1 MVSCKLHGFG
11 IPCRM
16 CVKADYL
23 YCLVDN
29 NKRIKE
35 NKPLDEAGKV
45 MLHDIEHLKQLLI
58 SLGENI

>member
-1 MVSCKLHGFG
+1 
-11 IPCRM
+11 M
-16 CVKADYL
+16 CIKADYL